1 MLTYGCYLWFSYLI
15 FLTKSLQKTLLNDV
29 GIKSSRWVVHGM
41 PHARGFECRRHKF
54 EMFKRR
60 SEEETI
66 MNLRKHGTGLRERLR
81 QTLWQQLALPLR
93 VVSSHC
99 VTLTFYTGCEEFR
112 GELFLTHV
120 ISRVSTTRSPRKDTR
135 DKNPSCGFEMIVQ
148 HISVRCTMC
157 VANHVIKMYMVR
169 FWTFDESLDSEN
181 ILN

>member
-1 MLTYGCYLWFSYLI
+1 MS
-15 FLTKSLQKTLLNDV
+15 
-29 GIKSSRWVVHGM
+29 
-41 PHARGFECRRHKF
+41 HARGFESRRHKF
-54 EMFKRR
+54 KMFKRR

-120 ISRVSTTRSPRKDTR
+120 ISRGSTTRSLPKDTW
-135 DKNPSCGFEMIVQ
+135 DKNPSCGFQIVVQ
-148 HISVRCTMC
+148 HISVRCMMRVT
-157 VANHVIKMYMVR
+157 NHVIKIYMGKL
-169 FWTFDESLDSEN
+169 WTFDESLDSEKY
-181 ILN
+181 LNLNAFRHSPKHEQF